1 MEGDVNDDAGACLSD
16 GVEALHT
23 QGLCPE
29 TMWPYS
35 DDKVGTICLLWSNVQ
50 PVYPIMDVDSTLSP
64 RPVIPLN
71 LSESVQGAATS
82 TLLPVG
88 QIQRGDR
95 LPPSRTVRKR
105 DQGLPGIRV
114 SE

>member
-35 DDKVGTICLLWSNVQ
+35 DDKVGLVSYRQAGNPSMPLQWMSIPTV
-50 PVYPIMDVDSTLSP
+50 SP
-64 RPVIPLN
+64 SPVIPPI
-71 LSESVQGAATS
+71 LSEPVQGAAAR
-82 TLLPVG
+82 TLLPGCQG
-88 QIQRGDR
+88 Q
-95 LPPSRTVRKR
+95 
-105 DQGLPGIRV
+105 
-114 SE
+114 